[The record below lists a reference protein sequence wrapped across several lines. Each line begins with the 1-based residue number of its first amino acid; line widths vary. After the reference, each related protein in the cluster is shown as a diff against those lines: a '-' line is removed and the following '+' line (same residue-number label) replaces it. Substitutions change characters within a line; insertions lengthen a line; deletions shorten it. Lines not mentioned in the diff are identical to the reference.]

1 MCSDNFDI
9 FLVPSDLVPSDL
21 VLRGTVAALALPL
34 LSMRAQYMHLTTFR
48 YRGSFHDS
56 FDSLPE

>member
-9 FLVPSDLVPSDL
+9 FLVPSDL